1 MMMTML
7 DRGAHGWRQRRVVWC
22 VVLVAGLA
30 IGPRAPVTGAQ
41 ADTYDVVLRGGRVID
56 PETGLDAVRNIG
68 VRDDRIVEITGAPL
82 QGRVVVDVSGLVV
95 APGFIDLHA
104 HGQTNQANEF
114 QAHDGVTTALELES
128 GQPFVDAWLASRTGN
143 ALIHFGAT
151 IGHSSVR
158 WRAMERY
165 APQARDAVRIVRD
178 EGLDSEALAGVGRA
192 TVNARYEA
200 LTAAELTAM
209 RQGLDAGLADGALGI
224 GVPVGYYP
232 GATREEIFRVYAF
245 AAERDAPVFT
255 HVRDVALGA
264 IQEAIA
270 DAAVTGRHRHHPS
283 DEA

>member
-7 DRGAHGWRQRRVVWC
+7 DRGARGWRQRHVVWC

-68 VRDDRIVEITGAPL
+68 VRGDRIVEITDAPL

-165 APQARDAVRIVRD
+165 APQARDAFRIVRD

-192 TVNARYEA
+192 TVNARYES
-200 LTAAELTAM
+200 LTKAELTAM
-209 RQGLDAGLADGALGI
+209 RQGSRRGAGGGGARHRRAG
-224 GVPVGYYP
+224 GVLP
-232 GATREEIFRVYAF
+232 
-245 AAERDAPVFT
+245 
-255 HVRDVALGA
+255 
-264 IQEAIA
+264 
-270 DAAVTGRHRHHPS
+270 GRHARGDLQGLRVRRRARRPGLH
-283 DEA
+283 ARA

>member
-41 ADTYDVVLRGGRVID
+41 ADTYDVVLRGGRV
-56 PETGLDAVRNIG
+56 
-68 VRDDRIVEITGAPL
+68 
-82 QGRVVVDVSGLVV
+82 
-95 APGFIDLHA
+95 HA